1 MRCEEVSILNVFF
14 WLNCFTAVELFHT
27 CTGFVFRTK
36 NPIKFRPVSCTPCF
50 YRSNDWIWR
59 SNLTLW
65 QTENLDLSSQ
75 VSKTEGHQLY
85 TAVWDKDLTILPKS
99 PELIIVLKRGEKN
112 LTVNNK
118 KTGVWKLFL
127 QIFSFWL
134 QKILTRMWRQR
145 DNATRSNFLQTKK
158 RVKDSAFD

>member
-1 MRCEEVSILNVFF
+1 MTTGLGEQIPSLKCLGYNKNTRCEEVSLVNVLLNGNVFWSNSF
-14 WLNCFTAVELFHT
+14 IAVELFHT
-27 CTGFVFRTK
+27 CRGFVFRTK

-65 QTENLDLSSQ
+65 QTENLGLSSQ

-99 PELIIVLKRGEKN
+99 PELIIVLKRGKN
-112 LTVNNK
+112 LTVNNEK
-118 KTGVWKLFL
+118 SRVWKLFL
-127 QIFSFWL
+127 
-134 QKILTRMWRQR
+134 
-145 DNATRSNFLQTKK
+145 
-158 RVKDSAFD
+158 